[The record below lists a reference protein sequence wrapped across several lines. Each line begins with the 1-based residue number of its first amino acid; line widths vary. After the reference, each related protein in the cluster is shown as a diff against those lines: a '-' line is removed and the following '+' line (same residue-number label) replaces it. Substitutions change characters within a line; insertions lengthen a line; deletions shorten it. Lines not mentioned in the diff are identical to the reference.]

1 MQKQY
6 DTLPTGL
13 PEWDGTGIDD
23 FDLPDYMFKDPI
35 HYSEEWFNFI
45 EEKVKDE
52 NLADEYKQIM
62 INIMHKK
69 HGVDVRL
76 SLTIFVYIIAHGFTV
91 AVDEFSSLS
100 KLIQDRVSELEKE
113 YEALLNE
120 WKNTIGGLTVDSEVI
135 NARIDLRG
143 FVYKTLKERLDAMQA
158 VSDKLNPVSEVF
170 SIEHNQN
177 CYPVVRVLAF
187 ENGLGIGP
195 LGVNLG
201 GSNTITVNCD
211 AEYMGRN
218 SLKVKVPL
226 VFAMTNPTTERISP
240 NEYLLVEGIK
250 SLIIEVGTKTEANV
264 ETFVTRE
271 ILSDFNTPPK
281 IAGSNV
287 ENANNSKWN
296 HKVSLGLPSDP
307 WNSANQTYINMLYKL
322 DNVAFTA
329 TTAAGASG
337 MIPQMLTEFNALW
350 ILEKNFPQ
358 IFKNATTTAEKV
370 AIAKNL
376 IKKFQYKVWAKASG
390 PTGTLCT
397 HSLFNPLSKSWGTT
411 VTSTGN
417 NILERGIGSANT
429 ATPAYLNPDGN
440 YYFASYAEASNGIV
454 ASSVSIDYTNIT
466 ITARVPFSKI

>member
-76 SLTIFVYIIAHGFTV
+76 SLTIFIYIIAHGFTITV
-91 AVDEFSSLS
+91 NEFKNLTE
-100 KLIQDRVSELEKE
+100 KIINKMEELELG
-113 YEALLNE
+113 YHDLIDE
-120 WKNTIGGLTVDSEVI
+120 WKNTLAGVTVDDEVI
-135 NARIDLRG
+135 NARIELRG

-158 VSDKLNPVSEVF
+158 VLDKLNPISEVF

-211 AEYMGRN
+211 VEYMGRN
-218 SLKVKVPL
+218 NLKVKVPL
-226 VFAMTNPTTERISP
+226 SFAMTNPTTERISA

-250 SLIIEVGTKTEANV
+250 SLIIEVGAKAEANV
-264 ETFVTRE
+264 ETFITKE
-271 ILSDFNTPPK
+271 LESDFTGK

-287 ENANNSKWN
+287 ENANNLKWIHRN
-296 HKVSLGLPSDP
+296 SLTLPNAG
-307 WNSANQTYINMLYKL
+307 WSAATQVYINMINKL
-322 DNVAFTA
+322 DNVSFAATA
-329 TTAAGASG
+329 IAGSG
-337 MIPQMLTEFNALW
+337 GLIPQILTEFNAIW
-350 ILEKNFPQ
+350 ILEKNFPTL
-358 IFKNATTTAEKV
+358 FNNVTTIAGKV
-370 AIAKNL
+370 AIAKK
-376 IKKFQYKVWAKASG
+376 IITKFQYKVWSKANG
-390 PTGTLCT
+390 PTGTLCS
-397 HSLFNPLSKSWGTT
+397 HSLYNPTSSSWGASTT
-411 VTSTGN
+411 SSGPNITQRNITSN
-417 NILERGIGSANT
+417 NAS
-429 ATPAYLNPDGN
+429 TPAYLTADGF
-440 YYFASYAEASNGIV
+440 YYFVSFAEASNETN
-454 ASSVSIDYTNIT
+454 ASSISTDYANIT
-466 ITARVPFSKI
+466 ITVRVPFSKI

>member
-76 SLTIFVYIIAHGFTV
+76 SLTIFIYIIAHGFTITV
-91 AVDEFSSLS
+91 NEFKNLTE
-100 KLIQDRVSELEKE
+100 KIINKMEELELG
-113 YEALLNE
+113 YHDLIDE
-120 WKNTIGGLTVDSEVI
+120 WKNTLAGVTVDDEVI
-135 NARIDLRG
+135 NARIELRG

-158 VSDKLNPVSEVF
+158 IDDKLNPVSEVF

-211 AEYMGRN
+211 TEYMGRN

-226 VFAMTNPTTERISP
+226 AFVMTNPTTERISA

-250 SLIIEVGTKTEANV
+250 SLIVEVGTKAEANV
-264 ETFVTRE
+264 ETFITKE
-271 ILSDFNTPPK
+271 IESDFTGK

-287 ENANNSKWN
+287 ENGNKLKALNGTTLYPPDSQYW
-296 HKVSLGLPSDP
+296 VEAG
-307 WNSANQTYINMLYKL
+307 QYIYDLVKKL
-322 DNVAFTA
+322 DGEVYTGSTVINNQIRQM
-329 TTAAGASG
+329 S
-337 MIPQMLTEFNALW
+337 IPYDVLF
-350 ILEKNFPQ
+350 ILEQNFPL
-358 IFKNATTTAEKV
+358 IFKRAASIAEKV
-370 AIAKNL
+370 AIAKRIYVGNVLSVWGKGSGPSGNL
-376 IKKFQYKVWAKASG
+376 LQMKVLNASG
-390 PTGTLCT
+390 TWSSVTAKNT
-397 HSLFNPLSKSWGTT
+397 TNTIKAISSSSLD
-411 VTSTGN
+411 
-417 NILERGIGSANT
+417 ANRIT
-429 ATPAYLNPDGN
+429 NDGKLHVLVN
-440 YYFASYAEASNGIV
+440 AEASNGTTP
-454 ASSVSIDYTNIT
+454 SVISIDYAKIT

>member
-1 MQKQY
+1 M
-6 DTLPTGL
+6 
-13 PEWDGTGIDD
+13 
-23 FDLPDYMFKDPI
+23 PDYYRDPTHIDIENWVDMDKVDEI
-35 HYSEEWFNFI
+35 HKQLARWLREKMYGLDVREALARLVEQTSSDLFDANQVALALEQLAI
-45 EEKVKDE
+45 SLEEKWNE
-52 NLADEYKQIM
+52 EYQ
-62 INIMHKK
+62 
-69 HGVDVRL
+69 
-76 SLTIFVYIIAHGFTV
+76 SLT
-91 AVDEFSSLS
+91 D
-100 KLIQDRVSELEKE
+100 
-113 YEALLNE
+113 E
-120 WKNTIGGLTVDSEVI
+120 WKNTLAGVTVDDEVI

-170 SIEHNQN
+170 SIEHNQFS
-177 CYPVVRVLAF
+177 YPTVRVLSL
-187 ENGLGIGP
+187 EYGLGVVP
-195 LGVNLG
+195 LESEPVFG
-201 GSNTITVNCD
+201 GSSTVTINCD
-211 AEYMGRN
+211 VEYVDRN
-218 SLKVKVPL
+218 NLKVKVPL
-226 VFAMTNPTTERISP
+226 AFAMTNPTTERISA
-240 NEYLLVEGIK
+240 NEYLLVEGVK
-250 SLIIEVGTKTEANV
+250 SLIIEVGTKAEANV

-287 ENANNSKWN
+287 ENGNKI
-296 HKVSLGLPSDP
+296 LGHNAATVQLPS
-307 WNSANQTYINMLYKL
+307 
-322 DNVAFTA
+322 AFTSEA
-329 TTAAGASG
+329 SQAGYDLVKLLDGKTYDARYTVSTR
-337 MIPQMLTEFNALW
+337 IAQQLILFDALW
-350 ILEKNFPQ
+350 ILEENFPQ

-397 HSLFNPLSKSWGTT
+397 HSMFNPISALWVAT

-429 ATPAYLNPDGN
+429 STPAYLNPDGN

>member
-1 MQKQY
+1 M
-6 DTLPTGL
+6 
-13 PEWDGTGIDD
+13 
-23 FDLPDYMFKDPI
+23 PDYYRDPTHIDIENWVDMDKVDEI
-35 HYSEEWFNFI
+35 HKQLARWLREKMYGLDVREALARLVEQTSSNLFDTNQVALALEQLAI
-45 EEKVKDE
+45 SLEEKWNE
-52 NLADEYKQIM
+52 EYQ
-62 INIMHKK
+62 
-69 HGVDVRL
+69 
-76 SLTIFVYIIAHGFTV
+76 SLT
-91 AVDEFSSLS
+91 D
-100 KLIQDRVSELEKE
+100 
-113 YEALLNE
+113 E
-120 WKNTIGGLTVDSEVI
+120 WKNTLAGVTVDDEVI

-158 VSDKLNPVSEVF
+158 ISDKLNPVSEVF

-211 AEYMGRN
+211 TEYMGRN

-226 VFAMTNPTTERISP
+226 AFAMTNPTTERISA
-240 NEYLLVEGIK
+240 NEYLLVEGVK
-250 SLIIEVGTKTEANV
+250 SLIIEVGTKAEANV

-287 ENANNSKWN
+287 ENGNKI
-296 HKVSLGLPSDP
+296 LGHNAATVQLPS
-307 WNSANQTYINMLYKL
+307 
-322 DNVAFTA
+322 AFTSEA
-329 TTAAGASG
+329 SQAGYDLVKLLDGKTYDARYTVSTR
-337 MIPQMLTEFNALW
+337 IAQQLILFDALW
-350 ILEKNFPQ
+350 ILEENFPQ

-397 HSLFNPLSKSWGTT
+397 HSMFNPISALWVAT

-429 ATPAYLNPDGN
+429 STPAYLNPDGN

>member
-1 MQKQY
+1 M
-6 DTLPTGL
+6 
-13 PEWDGTGIDD
+13 
-23 FDLPDYMFKDPI
+23 PDYYRDPTHIDIENWVDMDKVDEI
-35 HYSEEWFNFI
+35 HKQLARWLREKMYGLDVREALARLVEQTSSDLFDANQVALALEQLAI
-45 EEKVKDE
+45 SLEEKWNE
-52 NLADEYKQIM
+52 EYQ
-62 INIMHKK
+62 
-69 HGVDVRL
+69 
-76 SLTIFVYIIAHGFTV
+76 SLT
-91 AVDEFSSLS
+91 D
-100 KLIQDRVSELEKE
+100 
-113 YEALLNE
+113 E
-120 WKNTIGGLTVDSEVI
+120 WKNTLAGVTVDDEVI

-158 VSDKLNPVSEVF
+158 ISDKLNPVSEVF

-177 CYPVVRVLAF
+177 CYPVVRVLVF

-211 AEYMGRN
+211 TEYMGKN

-226 VFAMTNPTTERISP
+226 AFAMTNPTTERISP

-250 SLIIEVGTKTEANV
+250 SLIIEVGTKAEANV

-287 ENANNSKWN
+287 ENGNKI
-296 HKVSLGLPSDP
+296 LGHNAATVQLPSAFKSEASQAGYDLVKLLDGK
-307 WNSANQTYINMLYKL
+307 TYDARYTVSTRIAQQLIL
-322 DNVAFTA
+322 FD
-329 TTAAGASG
+329 
-337 MIPQMLTEFNALW
+337 ALW
-350 ILEKNFPQ
+350 ILEENFPQ
-358 IFKNATTTAEKV
+358 IFKNAIKTAEKV

-397 HSLFNPLSKSWGTT
+397 HSLFNPLSQSWGTT

-417 NILERGIGSANT
+417 NILERGIGSVNT
-429 ATPAYLNPDGN
+429 STPAYLNPDGN

>member
-76 SLTIFVYIIAHGFTV
+76 SLTIFIYIIAHGFTITV
-91 AVDEFSSLS
+91 NEFKNLTE
-100 KLIQDRVSELEKE
+100 KIINKMEELELG
-113 YEALLNE
+113 YHDLIDE
-120 WKNTIGGLTVDSEVI
+120 WKNTLAGVTVDDEVI
-135 NARIDLRG
+135 NARIELRG
-143 FVYKTLKERLDAMQA
+143 FVYKTLKERLDSMQA
-158 VSDKLNPVSEVF
+158 IDDKLNPVSEVF

-201 GSNTITVNCD
+201 GSNTITINCE

-250 SLIIEVGTKTEANV
+250 SLIIEVGTKAEANV
-264 ETFVTRE
+264 ETFITKE
-271 ILSDFNTPPK
+271 IESDFTGK
-281 IAGSNV
+281 IRGSIV
-287 ENANNSKWN
+287 ENGNIARRYAGTAIPPSPPTGYEYGTQAAYDAIKKLEGTLSTQSTNTGVNASIPW
-296 HKVSLGLPSDP
+296 HVLGF
-307 WNSANQTYINMLYKL
+307 
-322 DNVAFTA
+322 NV
-329 TTAAGASG
+329 
-337 MIPQMLTEFNALW
+337 LW
-350 ILEKNFPQ
+350 ILEQIFPS
-358 IFKNATTTAEKV
+358 IFKNAPTLAEKV
-370 AIAKNL
+370 GVAK
-376 IKKFQYKVWAKASG
+376 KAYILNTCSLWVKGSG
-390 PTGTLCT
+390 PSGNLATVRTLNANGIWVDLT
-397 HSLFNPLSKSWGTT
+397 NGENTTNEIKRITSSSNDSNRITADGHLYSLVF
-411 VTSTGN
+411 
-417 NILERGIGSANT
+417 
-429 ATPAYLNPDGN
+429 
-440 YYFASYAEASNGIV
+440 AEASNGTV
-454 ASSVSIDYTNIT
+454 YSSVSIDYASIT

>member
-1 MQKQY
+1 MRPNLTPQELEELRRITNRDPYPNNFPDDY
-6 DTLPTGL
+6 DKTKVDPRVRLRTSAVKNKLIGLDTREAMEQAPEIISVVATEAKELSDETSERQDELEERWETVLAETTDGAEVIDARTGL
-13 PEWDGTGIDD
+13 RGTSW
-23 FDLPDYMFKDPI
+23 P
-35 HYSEEWFNFI
+35 
-45 EEKVKDE
+45 
-52 NLADEYKQIM
+52 
-62 INIMHKK
+62 
-69 HGVDVRL
+69 
-76 SLTIFVYIIAHGFTV
+76 TIKG
-91 AVDEFSSLS
+91 
-100 KLIQDRVSELEKE
+100 
-113 YEALLNE
+113 
-120 WKNTIGGLTVDSEVI
+120 
-135 NARIDLRG
+135 
-143 FVYKTLKERLDAMQA
+143 RLDSMQA
-158 VSDKLNPVSEVF
+158 IDDKLNPVSEIF

-201 GSNTITVNCD
+201 GSNTITINCE

-350 ILEKNFPQ
+350 ILEKNFPS
-358 IFKNATTTAEKV
+358 IFKNVSTTAEKV
-370 AIAKNL
+370 AIAKSK
-376 IKKFQYKVWAKASG
+376 ITKFQYKVWAKASG
-390 PTGTLCT
+390 PTGTLCS
-397 HSLFNPLSKSWGTT
+397 HSMFNPISALWVATA
-411 VTSTGN
+411 TSTGN
-417 NILERGIGSANT
+417 TIIERSIRSANIS
-429 ATPAYLNPDGN
+429 TPAYLNADGF
-440 YYFASYAEASNGIV
+440 YYFVTYAEASNATT